1 MLTDDDLN
9 RLVDAAEALD
19 PQPRQRR
26 WVSASFCILDA
37 VYSIGAR
44 YDSVVVPVVH
54 RVAVDCGIDA
64 PSVPNSA
71 DEEQDPL
78 SLEVFLGRYP
88 DPGALVAVTMN
99 KQRTSTRGGIL
110 KADAALQHAQVLC
123 EHDVQTLQDARDLLA
138 DQARLEKVE
147 ADLRRIPGEGAAG
160 VRRGYLWMLLGNDD
174 LVKPDRMVLR
184 WLGRHGVSVSAEQAR
199 FVLATVA
206 ERLSIRMGRR
216 ISAWELDHAIWLASR
231 ARVGIP
237 AV

>member
-1 MLTDDDLN
+1 MPTDDDLN

-64 PSVPNSA
+64 PAVPNSA
-71 DEEQDPL
+71 DEAPDPL
-78 SLEVFLGRYP
+78 PLGVFLDRYP
-88 DPGALVAVTMN
+88 DSAALVAGTQN

-110 KADAALQHAQVLC
+110 KADAVLRHAQVLC
-123 EHDVQTLQDARDLLA
+123 EHEVRTLQDARELLA

-147 ADLRRIPGEGAAG
+147 ADLRGIPGEGAAG

-184 WLGRHGVSVSAEQAR
+184 WLARQGVSVSAGEAR
-199 FVLATVA
+199 FVLAIVA
-206 ERLSIRMGRR
+206 ERLSVRIGRR
-216 ISAWELDHAIWLASR
+216 ISAWELDHAIWLA
-231 ARVGIP
+231 ARVRAVIP